1 MNQRLV
7 NIQRLVTAYSAGDF
21 TRRVALSDNLDETDA
36 VISVLH
42 MLGEELAALTVSRDY
57 FNNIFNTVSEMVLV
71 LTARGVI
78 EELNKAVCDRLGY
91 LKAGLVGRSVEVLT
105 GESVPLLFRQ
115 IRKDP
120 GPDGLVR
127 VWDRSFVTAAGDAF
141 PVEIVARVLPGPGV
155 RGRGPIL
162 LTAKDVGPQQAAER
176 RLLRAVIDAQEQ
188 ERQRLARD
196 LHDGLG
202 QQLSAVKFLVST
214 AARECV
220 SPNLGD
226 LLRAANESLV
236 DVLALTRR
244 VCRNLMPP
252 SLEDFGL
259 VETVR
264 ELGLQL
270 EQSGI
275 MRVSVEVGR
284 GFPELPRPLQIDL
297 YRVIQEFVG
306 NSIRHGEATFLQVGF
321 AAREREVEVRLR
333 DNGKGFD
340 PVQVQGTGMGLRN
353 MHSRIRSH
361 QGVFL
366 LESWPGKGTRARV
379 RINMLQSY

>member
-1 MNQRLV
+1 MNQRV
-7 NIQRLVTAYSAGDF
+7 INIQRLVASYSAGDF
-21 TRRVALSDNLDETDA
+21 GKRIALSENLDETDA
-36 VISVLH
+36 VISALH

-71 LTARGVI
+71 LTAKGEI

-91 LKAGLVGRSVEVLT
+91 LKSGLIGRRVEVLT
-105 GESVPLLFRQ
+105 GDGKPSLFRQ
-115 IRKDP
+115 IRKQP

-127 VWDRSFVTAAGDAF
+127 IWNRSFVTTIGDRL
-141 PVEIVARVLPGPGV
+141 PVELVARVLPGAGV
-155 RGRGPIL
+155 RGRGSIL
-162 LTAKDVGPQQAAER
+162 LTAKDMGPRQAAEN

-214 AARECV
+214 AARECA
-220 SPNLGD
+220 SPG
-226 LLRAANESLV
+226 LREKLQAANESLF

-259 VETVR
+259 IETVR
-264 ELGLQL
+264 ELGQQL
-270 EQSGI
+270 EQAGI

-284 GFPELPRPLQIDL
+284 DFPELPRPLQIDL
-297 YRVIQEFVG
+297 YRVVQEFVS
-306 NSIRHGEATFLQVGF
+306 NAVRHGEATYLQVRF
-321 AAREREVEVRLR
+321 AGRGEEVEVRLR

-340 PVQVQGTGMGLRN
+340 PVQVQGNGMGLRN

-366 LESWPGKGTRARV
+366 LESWPGKGTEVRV
-379 RINMLQSY
+379 RLGIEQSF